1 MNELISARVNALA
14 ESETLAM
21 ARRSRELEAQ
31 GHSIIK
37 LNIGEPD
44 FQTPAHVKQGAK
56 DAIDAGFSF
65 YTPVSGTLELRQA
78 IAEKLQRD
86 NGLQWKA
93 ENIVVSTGAKQSIA
107 NVILTLIN
115 PDDEVIVFT
124 PYWVSYSEIIKL
136 AGGKAVLIEG
146 RFENGFKVTAEQVK
160 QAITPR
166 TRAILYS
173 APCNPSG
180 AIYSK
185 AELEAIARVVEPHT
199 QVHIIADEI
208 YEYICFEPNYTSI
221 GSFDFIHDRV
231 ITINGFSKGFAMTG
245 WRVGYMAA
253 NKELALACDKLQGQ
267 FTSGTCSIAQKAA
280 TAALKDLNPTKE
292 MNAIYQKRR
301 DLVVGLLNEIPHV
314 RTLVPQ
320 GAFYAFPDLSYYV
333 GKTYNGKNV
342 QTDDELAMLL
352 LTEAHVAMV
361 QGSAFGAPNFMRI
374 SFAASEDNIREALKR
389 LKDFL
394 AKMV

>member
-1 MNELISARVNALA
+1 MTELISARVNALA

-31 GHSIIK
+31 GHAIIK

-44 FQTPAHVKQGAK
+44 FQTPDHIKQGAK
-56 DAIDAGFSF
+56 EAIDAGFSF

-86 NGLQWKA
+86 NGLKWKA

-107 NVILTLIN
+107 NILMTLLN
-115 PDDEVIVFT
+115 PEDEVIVFT

-136 AGGKAVLIEG
+136 GEGKAVFVAG
-146 RFENGFKVTAEQVK
+146 SPENGFKVTADQVQ

-166 TRAILYS
+166 TKAVLYS
-173 APCNPSG
+173 APCNPTG

-185 AELEAIARVVEPHT
+185 EELEAIARVIEPHK
-199 QVHIIADEI
+199 QIYVIADEI
-208 YEYICFEPNYTSI
+208 YEYICYEPTYTSI

-231 ITINGFSKGFAMTG
+231 VTINGFSKGFAMTG

-280 TAALKDLNPTKE
+280 TAALKDLKPTYE
-292 MNAIYQKRR
+292 MTAIYRKRR
-301 DLVVGLLNEIPHV
+301 DLVVSLLREIPNIKIA
-314 RTLVPQ
+314 VPQ
-320 GAFYAFPDLSYYV
+320 GAFYAFPDMSYYV
-333 GKTYNGKNV
+333 GKTYNGKV
-342 QTDDELAMLL
+342 VGSTDELAMLL
-352 LTEAHVAMV
+352 LAEAHIALV
-361 QGSAFGAPNFMRI
+361 QGTAFGAPDFMRI
-374 SFAASEDNIREALKR
+374 SFAASEENIREALIR
-389 LKDFL
+389 LRDFL
-394 AKMV
+394 VKMS

>member
-31 GHSIIK
+31 GHTIIK

-44 FQTPAHVKQGAK
+44 FQTPEHIKKAAK

-86 NGLQWKA
+86 NGLHWKA

-107 NVILTLIN
+107 NILLTLLN
-115 PDDEVIVFT
+115 PEDEVIVFT

-136 AGGKAVLIEG
+136 AEGKAVLIAG
-146 RFENGFKVTAEQVK
+146 SIENGFKVTAEQLK
-160 QAITPR
+160 AAITPR

-173 APCNPSG
+173 APCNPTG
-180 AIYSK
+180 AIYSFE
-185 AELEAIARVVEPHT
+185 ELEALARVIEPHP
-199 QVHIIADEI
+199 QIHVIADEI
-208 YEYICFEPNYTSI
+208 YEYICFEPSYTSI

-253 NKELALACDKLQGQ
+253 RKDLALACDKLQGQ
-267 FTSGTCSIAQKAA
+267 ITSGTCSIAQKAA
-280 TAALKDLNPTKE
+280 TAALKDLAPTYE
-292 MNAIYQKRR
+292 MKDIYQKRR
-301 DLVVGLLNEIPHV
+301 DLIVGLLGEIPHV
-314 RTLVPQ
+314 HTIVPQ
-320 GAFYAFPDLSYYV
+320 GAFYAFPDLSHYV
-333 GKTYNGKNV
+333 GKAHNGKV
-342 QTDDELAMLL
+342 ITSDDELAMLL

-361 QGSAFGAPNFMRI
+361 QGSAFGATNFMRI
-374 SFAASEDNIREALKR
+374 SFAASDDHIREAIKR

-394 AKMV
+394 VKLV

>member
-1 MNELISARVNALA
+1 MNEHISTRVNALA

-31 GHSIIK
+31 GHNIIK

-44 FQTPAHVKQGAK
+44 FQTPEHIKKAAK

-86 NGLQWKA
+86 NGLHWKA

-107 NVILTLIN
+107 NILLTLLN
-115 PDDEVIVFT
+115 PEDEVIVFT

-136 AGGKAVLIEG
+136 AEGKAVLIAG
-146 RFENGFKVTAEQVK
+146 SPENGFKVTAEQLK
-160 QAITPR
+160 QAITPK
-166 TRAILYS
+166 TRAVLYS
-173 APCNPSG
+173 APCNPTG
-180 AIYSK
+180 AIYTHE
-185 AELEAIARVVEPHT
+185 ELEAIAKVIEPHP
-199 QVHIIADEI
+199 QIHVIADEI
-208 YEYICFEPNYTSI
+208 YEYICFEPTYTSI

-231 ITINGFSKGFAMTG
+231 VTINGFSKGFAMTG

-253 NKELALACDKLQGQ
+253 HKDLALACDKLQGQ
-267 FTSGTCSIAQKAA
+267 VTSGTCSIAQKAA
-280 TAALKDLNPTKE
+280 TAALKDLMPTHE
-292 MNAIYQKRR
+292 MRKIYQKRR
-301 DLVVGLLNEIPHV
+301 DLIVGLLNEIPNVH
-314 RTLVPQ
+314 TLVPQ
-320 GAFYAFPDLSYYV
+320 GAFYAFPDLSHYV
-333 GKTYNGKNV
+333 GKAHNGKV
-342 QTDDELAMLL
+342 IASDDELAMLL

-374 SFAASEDNIREALKR
+374 SFAASEAHIREALKR
-389 LKDFL
+389 LHDFL
-394 AKMV
+394 GKLV